1 MIHFDLYWLLIDSDR
16 LLKDNS
22 DHDYDYDY
30 DYDSDSDYYDHDL
43 LLYIDITAI
52 IFLLFIAKEY

>member
-1 MIHFDLYWLLIDSDR
+1 MTGQSFQVEIQMIHFDLYWLLIDSDR

-30 DYDSDSDYYDHDL
+30 DYDSDSDYQYQ
-43 LLYIDITAI
+43 YQ
-52 IFLLFIAKEY
+52 YY